1 MWYDLNDVLSKNR
14 LYSFIIGNRG
24 GGKTFACQK
33 WCIKDFIKNGNKFIW
48 LRRYGSEVDEIKGKW
63 CSNALIQQFPNNE
76 ISFNGKKILVD
87 KKEAGII
94 MALSTSLRVKSVSFD
109 QYDKIIFDEFVID
122 VGSLRYIKDEC
133 VLFNEF
139 YETVARM
146 RDNVRAVF
154 VANAISIVNPYFTFY
169 NIKPDINKEFTLYQ
183 DICIHLYKN
192 EEYIQAKK
200 KTRFGRLNQNN
211 RYGQYAIDNMFLRDD
226 YNFIKDRPADLTYI
240 MTIIYENERYG
251 CWYSKK
257 EGIYYFDNI
266 VEHTCKSILCV
277 SMDELEENALYKKSQ
292 FLKPRTEILKIY
304 FNEGKIYFN
313 DVVTKKKIYEV
324 IKSL

>member
-1 MWYDLNDVLSKNR
+1 
-14 LYSFIIGNRG
+14 
-24 GGKTFACQK
+24 
-33 WCIKDFIKNGNKFIW
+33 
-48 LRRYGSEVDEIKGKW
+48 
-63 CSNALIQQFPNNE
+63 
-76 ISFNGKKILVD
+76 
-87 KKEAGII
+87 
-94 MALSTSLRVKSVSFD
+94 
-109 QYDKIIFDEFVID
+109 
-122 VGSLRYIKDEC
+122 
-133 VLFNEF
+133 
-139 YETVARM
+139 
-146 RDNVRAVF
+146 
-154 VANAISIVNPYFTFY
+154 
-169 NIKPDINKEFTLYQ
+169 
-183 DICIHLYKN
+183 
-192 EEYIQAKK
+192 
-200 KTRFGRLNQNN
+200 
-211 RYGQYAIDNMFLRDD
+211 MFLRDD

-292 FLKPRTEILKIY
+292 FLRPRTEILKIY